1 MTKNELAKNVKA
13 ALELHSIDEAA
24 KVFDKVTEV
33 IAAAVKSGEDVTLG
47 NLGKFVVVERAARKG
62 RNLQTGE
69 VIDIPACK
77 VVKFKPSAAAKK
89 MVNE

>member
-13 ALELHSIDEAA
+13 ALELHSIDEAI
-24 KVFDKVTEV
+24 KVLDKVAEV
-33 IAAAVKSGEDVTLG
+33 IAAAVKSGEEVTLG
-47 NLGKFVVVERAARKG
+47 NLGKFVVAERAARKG
-62 RNLQTGE
+62 RNPQTGE

-77 VVKFKPSAAAKK
+77 AVKFKPSAAAKK